1 MRKLLLSAVLAAA
14 LGTTACT
21 DPYGNVDPV
30 ATGLLGA
37 GIGAVAGAAI
47 VAASQPGYRAPPRYY
62 GPRGYRSYRPV
73 YHHHD
78 RRGWGHRPRYW

>member
-1 MRKLLLSAVLAAA
+1 MRKLLLPVLLAAA
-14 LGTTACT
+14 LGATACT

-47 VAASQPGYRAPPRYY
+47 VAANQPR
-62 GPRGYRSYRPV
+62 
-73 YHHHD
+73 HHHWHYG
-78 RRGWGHRPRYW
+78 RPAYHRPHYAWGHPRPRYW

>member
-1 MRKLLLSAVLAAA
+1 MRKFLVPALLAAA
-14 LGTTACT
+14 LGTAACS

-47 VAASQPGYRAPPRYY
+47 VAANQPRYYAPPRYY
-62 GPRGYRSYRPV
+62 GYGRPV
-73 YHHHD
+73 YY
-78 RRGWGHRPRYW
+78 RRPAYGWGPRPRYW

>member
-1 MRKLLLSAVLAAA
+1 MRKLLLPALLAAA
-14 LGTTACT
+14 LGTAACT

-47 VAASQPGYRAPPRYY
+47 VAANQPRYHA
-62 GPRGYRSYRPV
+62 PRGPGWGYGRPV
-73 YHHHD
+73 YHRPHYA
-78 RRGWGHRPRYW
+78 WGPPRPRYW